1 MSLDVVF
8 EPPTGPAPTVDF
20 IAIHGL
26 NFLGSPK
33 PGTSTWE
40 QDGKLWIR
48 DFLPQHL
55 STTCRVMLYEYNSSP
70 AVGAAAFTL
79 DDHAKKLLL
88 LLNLKRKKDAAQRP
102 LVFICHSLGGLLIKE
117 ALVEATLD
125 TSYREV
131 LEATKLLVFFGTP
144 HQGGNLTTVGD
155 YAAKIYR
162 SVARN
167 PRNDIVESL
176 RATSEIATKRYE
188 QFRHQLENFRVISC
202 YEGLPYSKLTG
213 LIVDKRSATLNL
225 PGSREKQIG
234 INADHSAMCKF
245 ASAQQADCELVMGV
259 IEEQLEIV
267 MVQFTDMNQLL
278 RRLEYPNRRA
288 REAQIWNL
296 SSNVDTFAWVWS
308 SPFARW
314 LSSHEKIFWI
324 RGKPASGKSTLINY
338 IASDSRT
345 EEQVAMLFSKHKAII
360 ITFYFDFRQGT
371 TTANSL
377 KGMLLTIA
385 YELARE
391 VSGLAASLRLRYPN
405 WQKVYS
411 NDAWDATAL
420 CEIIRYSF
428 AEAKLPVCL
437 FIDGLDEFSGDSKEQ
452 LDLAVCLEQLVSSD
466 QVKLCFASRPHNIL
480 EQKFGSRKRLDMQD
494 WNQPGLRNYFFS
506 TFHDMQLDNNPERA
520 PQTARLSQLLAEMA
534 EGVFLWAKFAADIVV
549 ELWAKNNLA
558 FASLLI
564 RVAALPKEVEAFWDE
579 HRGKL
584 TDAERHAGDVL
595 LRVACSAARPL
606 SVLELLEVL
615 KHQVRD
621 ADSLGLLEAASKRVV
636 VIDRLSCGLLN
647 VEESG
652 PEYNRTKFTKI
663 LLVHKS
669 VRSYL
674 DERGW
679 WLASEDELSPERLW
693 FIECIDFIKD
703 GTWALQRAL
712 CYRNAVHDVSNPVCK
727 SHGCYATYPDG
738 CFPSSLLEELHLSI
752 IWIAEAGNISPAVLK
767 SAWGSRL
774 MRAMAARRQT
784 FFKRTGWD
792 QPLAGYAL
800 HYTAYHARLLQHRRN
815 IRCLADTNLI
825 MCPELIILMSESW
838 HSACS
843 ACESSRSVSRGPGGL
858 LSFHG
863 TSVSLTGLVE
873 GPPGM
878 LSLAKEDLYTQHAV
892 TDLSVS
898 ITHDSWARSETSSI
912 ESSIQEEGYALA
924 GAVRLMHF
932 NRSPP
937 RSKVNVP
944 KTSLKPIFFRLSET
958 RTRKIAVVGP
968 GRSGKTSTSLVS
980 DFVGHIRADEQSGKS
995 SLVLNFVFNHYYD
1008 DYYPIADYTLTKTIR
1023 YKGLNYVTKIV
1034 DIQAEDE
1041 YTILN
1046 SQHFIGVHGYMIVYA
1061 VDKKHTFDM
1070 CRIIHGKIL
1079 NHIGAEHV
1087 PTMIVG
1093 NRDKVGLA
1101 HRRVTTEDGKELAQ
1115 ELGGGFVEVRSA
1127 YSADVAVAFQG
1138 MLAQIEEGH
1147 ESGRYSSDSKC
1158 SLM

>member
-1 MSLDVVF
+1 MSLHVVF
-8 EPPTGPAPTVDF
+8 EPPNGPAPTVDF
-20 IAIHGL
+20 VAIHGL

-79 DDHAKKLLL
+79 
-88 LLNLKRKKDAAQRP
+88 
-102 LVFICHSLGGLLIKE
+102 GGLLIKE

-131 LEATKLLVFFGTP
+131 LGATKLLVFFGTP

-162 SVARN
+162 SVARD
-167 PRNDIVESL
+167 PRNDMVESL

-259 IEEQLEIV
+259 IEDQLEIA

-296 SSNVDTFAWVWS
+296 SSNVDTFAWIWS

-360 ITFYFDFRQGT
+360 ITFCFDFRQGT

-385 YELARE
+385 YVLAQE

-405 WQKVYS
+405 WQKIYS

-420 CEIIRYSF
+420 YEIIRYSF

-452 LDLAVCLEQLVSSD
+452 LDLAVRLEQLVSSD

-480 EQKFGSRKRLDMQD
+480 EQKFGSRKRLEMQD

-506 TFHDMQLDNNPERA
+506 TFHDMQLDNDPERA
-520 PQTARLSQLLAEMA
+520 SQTARLSQLLAEMA

-549 ELWAKNNLA
+549 ELWAENNLA
-558 FASLLI
+558 FDTLLI
-564 RVAALPKEVEAFWDE
+564 RVAKLPKEVEAFWDE
-579 HRGKL
+579 RRRKL
-584 TDAERHAGDVL
+584 TDAERHAGNVL

-606 SVLELLEVL
+606 SVPELLGVL

-621 ADSLGLLEAASKRVV
+621 ADSLGLLKAASKRVV

-647 VEESG
+647 VEVEKYG
-652 PEYNRTKFTKI
+652 GKDNQTKI

-693 FIECIDFIKD
+693 FIECVDFIKD

-727 SHGCYATYPDG
+727 SYGCYATYPIG
-738 CFPSSLLEELHLSI
+738 CFPSSLLEELHSSTS
-752 IWIAEAGNISPAVLK
+752 WIAVAGSISPAVLK
-767 SAWGSRL
+767 SAWGLRL
-774 MRAMAARRQT
+774 MLAMAVRRKT
-784 FFKRTGWD
+784 FFKRTARD
-792 QPLAGYAL
+792 QPLADYAL
-800 HYTAYHARLLQHRRN
+800 LYTAYHAWLLQQRRN
-815 IRCLADTNLI
+815 IECLADTNLI
-825 MCPELIILMSESW
+825 MCPELIILMSEGW
-838 HSACS
+838 HGACP
-843 ACESSRSVSRGPGGL
+843 ACESSRSLSRGSGRP

-878 LSLAKEDLYTQHAV
+878 LSFAVEDLYVRYAV

-898 ITHDSWARSETSSI
+898 IMHNPWARSGTSNI
-912 ESSIQEEGYALA
+912 ESSIREEGSALA

-937 RSKVNVP
+937 RSKANVP
-944 KTSLKPIFFRLSET
+944 KFGLKPKFVRLSET
-958 RTRKIAVVGP
+958 RTRKIAVVGL
-968 GRSGKTSTSLVS
+968 GR
-980 DFVGHIRADEQSGKS
+980 SGKS
-995 SLVLNFVFNHYYD
+995 SLVLRFVGGRYYD
-1008 DYYPIADYTLTKTIR
+1008 SYRPTIETVFTKIIR
-1023 YKGLNYVTKIV
+1023 YKGLDYVAEIV
-1034 DIQAEDE
+1034 DTQAEDE

-1046 SQHFIGVHGYMIVYA
+1046 SQHFIGVHGYMIVYS
-1061 VDKKHTFDM
+1061 VDSKQTFDM
-1070 CRIIHGKIL
+1070 CRIIHEKIL
-1079 NHIGAEHV
+1079 NHIGAEDV

-1093 NRDKVGLA
+1093 NKAEVGLGQ
-1101 HRRVTTEDGKELAQ
+1101 RRVTTEDGKKLAQ
-1115 ELGGGFVEVRSA
+1115 ELGGGFVEVDSTNNVN
-1127 YSADVAVAFQG
+1127 VAMAFQG
-1138 MLAQIEEGH
+1138 MIALIEKGQEP
-1147 ESGRYSSDSKC
+1147 ERYSNDLKC